1 MSKIFELNHHHSYWK
16 PRRFCL
22 DKVERPS
29 ERCIEIKTTLEK
41 KFPIGVGRKEAGAV
55 THTPLHCGMAYAYVL
70 I

>member
-1 MSKIFELNHHHSYWK
+1 M
-16 PRRFCL
+16 